1 MRNGASRR
9 RRLEKVLGV
18 GQRTVQV
25 GCPKVISSVSGK
37 VSLEHCRHVT
47 PQVPSQVVWK
57 GQ

>member
-25 GCPKVISSVSGK
+25 GCPKVISSVSADLQEQLCK
-37 VSLEHCRHVT
+37 KQSDTQSAH
-47 PQVPSQVVWK
+47 
-57 GQ
+57 